1 MSAVSQSCLIV
12 LYDRYRQLEL
22 KESNINNIIM
32 EYEINRA
39 LQGNYTVRLGMTG
52 TNLDYVKKWFLS
64 DTSGFMKINFTQNKQ

>member
-1 MSAVSQSCLIV
+1 
-12 LYDRYRQLEL
+12 
-22 KESNINNIIM
+22 M
-32 EYEINRA
+32 EYKINRA